1 MEQSGQ
7 SPDIRGCPEE
17 SPEETLM
24 ASFRVA
30 AESVAQLYKT
40 SLNQKT
46 KYHNTGYEQCLQD
59 LMGFVS
65 SHPSVQQRRQIGG
78 DGRDAFISVQDL
90 CNFIN
95 SKTEQLK
102 LVSRRNRDEGINVRL
117 QSQQSQHQHQQQFLP
132 EQIST
137 FQTSNVQV
145 YPAPNT
151 PPTSANTFE
160 NNHETFNFS
169 FPDHVLYNPL
179 QREIDCIDTGQGGI
193 GILVGNDSLKRRYN
207 GSNELNF
214 LGRSTSFECSYYE
227 PPTKKGRLRK
237 EE

>member
-1 MEQSGQ
+1 MEHSGQ
-7 SPDIRGCPEE
+7 SPDIRVRPEE
-17 SPEETLM
+17 SPEEALM

-65 SHPSVQQRRQIGG
+65 SHPSVQQRRQTGG

-90 CNFIN
+90 CSFIN

-102 LVSRRNRDEGINVRL
+102 SVSRRNRDEGVNARL
-117 QSQQSQHQHQQQFLP
+117 QSQQTQHQQQFLP

-137 FQTSNVQV
+137 FQTSNVQI
-145 YPAPNT
+145 YPTSNIL
-151 PPTSANTFE
+151 PTSANIFE
-160 NNHETFNFS
+160 SNQTFNFS
-169 FPDHVLYNPL
+169 FPDHVTFNSL

-193 GILVGNDSLKRRYN
+193 GILTGNDNLKRRYN
-207 GSNELNF
+207 GSSELNF
-214 LGRSTSFECSYYE
+214 LGRSTSLECSIYE

>member
-1 MEQSGQ
+1 MEQSDQ
-7 SPDIRGCPEE
+7 APDIRERPEE
-17 SPEETLM
+17 SPEEALM

-46 KYHNTGYEQCLQD
+46 KYHNIGYEQCLQD

-65 SHPSVQQRRQIGG
+65 SHPSVQQRRQTGG

-90 CNFIN
+90 CSFIN

-102 LVSRRNRDEGINVRL
+102 SVNRRNRDEGINVRL
-117 QSQQSQHQHQQQFLP
+117 QSQQSQHQHQQQFLHD
-132 EQIST
+132 QIST
-137 FQTSNVQV
+137 FQTSNI
-145 YPAPNT
+145 
-151 PPTSANTFE
+151 PPTSANVFE

-169 FPDHVLYNPL
+169 FPDHVTFNSL
-179 QREIDCIDTGQGGI
+179 QREIDCIDTVQGGI
-193 GILVGNDSLKRRYN
+193 GILTGNDNLKRRYN
-207 GSNELNF
+207 GSSELNF
-214 LGRSTSFECSYYE
+214 LGRSTTFECSFYE